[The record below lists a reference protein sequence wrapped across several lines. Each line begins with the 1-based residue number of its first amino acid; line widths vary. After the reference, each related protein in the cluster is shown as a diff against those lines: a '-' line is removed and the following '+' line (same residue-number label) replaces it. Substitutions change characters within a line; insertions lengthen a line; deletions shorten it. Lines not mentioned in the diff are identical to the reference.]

1 MAIGVKFVGAGLF
14 VGALWDLFTTFYGV
28 ASYFDLPMNPRV
40 NPEQFVFA
48 VVVTVVV
55 FGFVIATHIVW
66 TMGDDAG
73 VLPLLLKAAWAIC
86 VGIDLISSW
95 EGTKYFV
102 FSGDDSDA
110 GEELRTRH
118 CDGIDCVLDDIPV
131 LADTRKDAKTKSH
144 T

>member
-102 FSGDDSDA
+102 FSGDDSDV
-110 GEELRTRH
+110 GKNF
-118 CDGIDCVLDDIPV
+118 G
-131 LADTRKDAKTKSH
+131 LAIVTAVIVCSTIFLSWLTLSKDAKTKSH